1 MPSECISNPRT
12 PNSMLILLLIEQ
24 PCSQCN
30 RSINVCVRVCVNVR
44 IANDFSYHSS
54 FFELLFFLFSYMYFC
69 QTVTIF
75 GYTSWAPLM
84 PVFARSFAVGNR
96 QLCLSLMMFRRD
108 KGKYFQVML
117 ECVLFFGTSAC
128 TSKSHYPYIPYIHIH
143 ICIRIY
149 KSEGVFMD

>member
-1 MPSECISNPRT
+1 
-12 PNSMLILLLIEQ
+12 
-24 PCSQCN
+24 
-30 RSINVCVRVCVNVR
+30 
-44 IANDFSYHSS
+44 
-54 FFELLFFLFSYMYFC
+54 MYFC

-128 TSKSHYPYIPYIHIH
+128 TSKSHYHPYIPYI
-143 ICIRIY
+143 Y
-149 KSEGVFMD
+149 TYVFVFINQREFSWINVSLSADAESVCVRVSCRAWKTMAGLIDLLTQGESPVCRLGTIIKNSIVLTSVGTTY